1 MSVVMFVG
9 AWDPNQ
15 PRDERG
21 MWTSAEGSVTQAQID
36 KLPRWFKSKI
46 HIGDVFRKRFDGWFN
61 DDFGKNDVA
70 FKTAPIRRVR
80 VDALIAGQDT
90 LDADKLT
97 RFAKRGFAGKAP
109 EPYVIEHKGQLLL
122 REGHHRVALAKLRGH
137 RFVNARV
144 LPGKKPSLLEI
155 RAAEWDEEK
164 HPRVPAGSEE
174 GGQFTSAGRDFT
186 DSELRQQVEAASA
199 RTQAF
204 GFHPEHVADLSKMKP
219 ADRVAFIKAYG
230 EMAANPTLFYSNLR
244 FSGARMRAYDAFF
257 AEMKNDPTRLLE
269 RGLAEGFYSRTREGE
284 FTYDLGGMRP
294 FRDALGGLDAGGRD
308 EFEREF
314 VAAFKNGGK
323 GFSLDDTT
331 AFHEAGW
338 TSAELERFADRVQAA
353 GGSYTKWSKETD
365 YASIHSLAGQLAFY
379 SQDYENFR
387 GHVFSGWALTGGSDT
402 AVTLRRAA
410 EEAFPS
416 PSGEFYRVKPN
427 RGNPAV
433 EALYS
438 PRAVENIRALKAE
451 TEAFYRAKFKGKDPA
466 GKPLEV
472 HRGIGGHVEA
482 YTPGSIESW
491 TRDIRTVSKFGK
503 MMSNQAGE
511 HSALRTTVNYND
523 VLWSYESAAG
533 KHGWPPEKDL
543 KGKKEFVVIG
553 QRVGFVEREKR

>member
-1 MSVVMFVG
+1 MSAVTFVG

-15 PRDERG
+15 PRDDAGRWTGIGYHGTSRANLEGILKRG
-21 MWTSAEGSVTQAQID
+21 IVADDGPNVYLTDSKFRAEAFAKLNSRYDAGEAVVIEVRVPEDRIVDFGSTRSRLGDMHYNLSGDIPKEWISAVHTIKLKPRTLLSFIGAEGA
-36 KLPRWFKSKI
+36 
-46 HIGDVFRKRFDGWFN
+46 
-61 DDFGKNDVA
+61 
-70 FKTAPIRRVR
+70 
-80 VDALIAGQDT
+80 
-90 LDADKLT
+90 
-97 RFAKRGFAGKAP
+97 
-109 EPYVIEHKGQLLL
+109 
-122 REGHHRVALAKLRGH
+122 
-137 RFVNARV
+137 
-144 LPGKKPSLLEI
+144 
-155 RAAEWDEEK
+155 WDESK
-164 HPRVPAGSEE
+164 HPRVPAGSED

-257 AEMKNDPTRLLE
+257 AEMKNDPARLLE

-284 FTYDLGGMRP
+284 FTYAIGNSRP

-314 VAAFKNGGK
+314 VAAFRDGGR
-323 GFSLDDTT
+323 GFEIDDT
-331 AFHEAGW
+331 AALHEAGW
-338 TSAELERFADRVQAA
+338 SSAELERFADRVQAA

-365 YASIHSLAGQLAFY
+365 YAAIHNLAGRLAFY

-387 GHVFSGWALTGGSDT
+387 GSVFSGWALTGGSDT

-416 PSGEFYRVKPN
+416 PSGDFYRVKPN